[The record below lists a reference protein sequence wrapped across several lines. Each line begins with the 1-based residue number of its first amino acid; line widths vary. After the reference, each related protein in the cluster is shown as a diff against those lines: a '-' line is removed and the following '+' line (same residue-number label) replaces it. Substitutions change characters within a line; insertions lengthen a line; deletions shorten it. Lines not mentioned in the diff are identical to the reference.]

1 MTIKQKTAASLI
13 GITLLSTGTLVNA
26 YDSEETGVYVGGSYG
41 LAKAKGADEFDDD
54 NDVLKLYIGGQFSP
68 YFSAEAGYID
78 FGEYGGNIAKLEAD
92 GFTLAAKG
100 SMPIGDLFSVYVTGG
115 LLMWDASVDVPLV
128 GSVSSDGDEIFYGVG
143 GSFEVAP
150 GLDIRLEYAR
160 FNVEF
165 GTEEVG
171 FIGTS
176 NSIDQDIDYLSAG
189 AQYRF

>member
-1 MTIKQKTAASLI
+1 MT
-13 GITLLSTGTLVNA
+13 A
-26 YDSEETGVYVGGSYG
+26 YPE
-41 LAKAKGADEFDDD
+41 
-54 NDVLKLYIGGQFSP
+54 LKLYIGGQFSP

-78 FGEYGGNIAKLEAD
+78 FGEYGGNLAKLEAD

-100 SMPIGDLFSVYVTGG
+100 SMPIGELFSVYLTGG
-115 LLMWDASVDVPLV
+115 ILMWDATVDVPLV

-143 GSFEVAP
+143 ASFEVAP